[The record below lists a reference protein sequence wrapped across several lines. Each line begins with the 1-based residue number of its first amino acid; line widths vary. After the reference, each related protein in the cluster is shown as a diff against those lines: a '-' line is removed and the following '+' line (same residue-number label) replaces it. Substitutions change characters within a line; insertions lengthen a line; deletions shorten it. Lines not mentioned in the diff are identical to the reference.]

1 MSLLDGVSRVL
12 RAWSL
17 RIWLW
22 VDQRLGYGSGAAVGP
37 DRTDPMTAE
46 PLPGS
51 VLGPIPVNLRPM
63 SRTQDV
69 VVSQPVAPD
78 GPQDVGKLH
87 QSNSIGVNACH
98 QDFPKPL
105 IRGASRASE
114 HGGAMMKTP
123 LVPEFPM
130 DCCSI
135 DGFPIGAAPEE
146 PVPISWVRCD
156 ADAR

>member
-1 MSLLDGVSRVL
+1 VCLSDGVSLVL

-51 VLGPIPVNLRPM
+51 ILGPISVNLRPM

-78 GPQDVGKLH
+78 GPQDVGELH
-87 QSNSIGVNACH
+87 QSNSTGVNACH

-105 IRGASRASE
+105 IRGASRVSE
-114 HGGAMMKTP
+114 HGGSMME
-123 LVPEFPM
+123 VPIDPGPPM

-135 DGFPIGAAPEE
+135 DWVCCGAN
-146 PVPISWVRCD
+146 
-156 ADAR
+156 AR